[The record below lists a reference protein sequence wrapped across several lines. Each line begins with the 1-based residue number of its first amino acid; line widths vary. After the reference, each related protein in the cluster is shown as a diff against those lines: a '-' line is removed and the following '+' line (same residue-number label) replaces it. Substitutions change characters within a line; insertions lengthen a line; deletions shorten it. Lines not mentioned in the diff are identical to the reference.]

1 MNPLSRSHCKK
12 RKGNGN
18 GTQYLYNSESRAIDG
33 TMPRKSK
40 KDSEDGIEIM
50 SSPTTD
56 DVSPRS
62 AKRKELASDELLTD
76 EQIE

>member
-1 MNPLSRSHCKK
+1 
-12 RKGNGN
+12 
-18 GTQYLYNSESRAIDG
+18 
-33 TMPRKSK
+33 MPRKSK

>member
-1 MNPLSRSHCKK
+1 
-12 RKGNGN
+12 
-18 GTQYLYNSESRAIDG
+18 
-33 TMPRKSK
+33 MPRIFK
-40 KDSEDGIEIM
+40 KDSEDGIEMI
-50 SSPTTD
+50 SPTTVAD